1 MNNILQDL
9 SPKCLIT
16 AIEEN
21 LFSWITVFGRIWES
35 RVNDPPGV
43 IRSVSDVPMSLFN
56 SVMDAQLEQEDT
68 DSTIQYIIS
77 DAGLRKVPALWWV
90 CPSSRPAD
98 LAKRL
103 LENGFTVDEDG
114 PGMAVALENLNVDL
128 PLPSGL
134 SVREAQDDAS
144 QWEWCR
150 TMAMGFE
157 VPAAR
162 VDFAMN
168 SWHDLLSQVD
178 PEITQAY
185 IAWLDGEPVAT
196 SLLQLGGGV
205 AGIYV
210 VATIPEARRN
220 GVGAQVTLYPLL
232 QARARGYKVGVIEA
246 SEMGFGVYQS
256 LGFKEYCRI
265 CSYVWRAESS

>member
-9 SPKCLIT
+9 SPTSLIT
-16 AIEEN
+16 AIEDN
-21 LFSWITVFGRIWES
+21 LFSWIPVFGKIWES
-35 RVNDPPGV
+35 RVNDPPGM

-56 SVMDAQLEQEDT
+56 SIMDAQLEQENV

-77 DAGLRKVPALWWV
+77 DARLRKVPALWWV
-90 CPSSRPAD
+90 GPSSRPAD

-114 PGMAVALENLNVDL
+114 PGMAVALANLNLNL
-128 PLPSGL
+128 PIPAGL
-134 SVREAQDDAS
+134 SVREAQDDVS
-144 QWEWCR
+144 QWVWCR
-150 TMAMGFE
+150 TMASGFG
-157 VPAAR
+157 VPAAK
-162 VDFAMN
+162 VDFAVN

-205 AGIYV
+205 AGIFS
-210 VATIPEARRN
+210 VATIPEARRK
-220 GVGAQVTLYPLL
+220 GIGAQVTLYPLL
-232 QARARGYKVGVIEA
+232 QARDRGYKVGVIES

-265 CSYVWRAESS
+265 CSYVWRSNAE